1 MLKVDFAGIHWILL
15 ALLVVAGVSLLI
27 VRRHATIATCSIGAA
42 LGGIVATLVFI
53 PYRHELFGFVNLWA
67 WFLTKIGLKHV
78 VNGLI
83 PMIAN
88 YYFEMVL
95 LGAMSL
101 GGALGYLLGRRKTKS
116 E

>member
-27 VRRHATIATCSIGAA
+27 VRRHAM
-42 LGGIVATLVFI
+42 ATLVFI